1 MRNQSQVQQS
11 PDHFRGI
18 PLFSVMTDRHE
29 AAIEKLKTA
38 FDQERS
44 VALLIGDG
52 VIETSH
58 VISAFHGGLPD
69 SATFVRL
76 KHPHAD
82 ALTAMQHINRDL
94 GFEPSDLCLSD
105 LQKILVMFLQYQR
118 QHNNRTVLCIEQADD
133 QALWL
138 LDAFASLVS
147 SEELEDCGLLLVL
160 TGSPSLDGMLGD
172 SSLGSICSYA
182 GRPIRLPPFTLPET
196 REFVRQRVESTG
208 SNDVSRVFDFEAVA
222 RLHGLSGG
230 KSDTVAQL
238 CHESLLL
245 AKLDDKRAVTSNTVT
260 KAALGLHLEAAV
272 DTPNPVV
279 SSPTPEKCAES
290 DEVLVIRQHGEAIQE
305 LPLENG
311 RYMVGRAAFSD
322 IVLPSLKVSRRHA
335 IIIKTAEFLQ
345 VLDLGST
352 NGTFVRGQQI
362 KEFIVGAGDI
372 LKMGDCEIECLAG
385 T

>member
-1 MRNQSQVQQS
+1 MRHQSQVQQA
-11 PDHFRGI
+11 PDQFRGI
-18 PLFSVMTDRHE
+18 PLFSVMTDRHQ
-29 AAIEKLKTA
+29 AAITKLKSA

-52 VIETSH
+52 IIETSH
-58 VISAFHGGLPD
+58 VISAFHGSLPE
-69 SATFVRL
+69 SVTFVRL

-82 ALTAMQHINRDL
+82 ALTAMQHINRAI
-94 GFEPSDLCLSD
+94 GFEPNNLCLSD

-118 QHNNRTVLCIEQADD
+118 QHKNRTVLCIEQADH

-138 LDAFASLVS
+138 LDTIASLVG
-147 SEELEDCGLLLVL
+147 SEELSDCGLLLVL
-160 TGSPSLDGMLGD
+160 TGSPDLGGMLGD
-172 SSLGSICSYA
+172 SSLGCICSYA

-208 SNDVSRVFDFEAVA
+208 AVDVSRVFDFEAVD

-230 KSDTVAQL
+230 KSDTVAKL

-245 AKLDDKRAVTSNTVT
+245 AKLGDKRPVTSGTVN
-260 KAALGLHLEAAV
+260 KAARGLHLESAA
-272 DTPNPVV
+272 DKTMPVV
-279 SSPTPEKCAES
+279 HPATPDKFPQT
-290 DEVLVIRQHGEAIQE
+290 DELLVVRQNGEAIQE
-305 LPLENG
+305 IPLEKG
-311 RYMVGRAAFSD
+311 RYMVGRAVFSD

-362 KEFIVGAGDI
+362 KEFILGQGDV
-372 LKMGDCEIECLAG
+372 LKMGDCEIECLVG
-385 T
+385 S